1 MDFTNLLTKF
11 AVVEVNKLAGL
22 LNGHMIAQMPFAT
35 VDNYVEN
42 GNILYV
48 SNDGVL
54 VDGADA
60 AALKAQPFLHYTEE
74 MPVFMAG
81 NEYFAL
87 EVDDGICY
95 PRAIALYEGD
105 EFTTN
110 NIANLDAFA
119 GWDIDGEAWATVVA
133 GAITLV
139 NAFPT
144 TGAVYD
150 GPVFKAVKDVLPAGQ
165 DAARLTLLS
174 KRTVTALT

>member
-35 VDNYVEN
+35 TDDYVEN

-48 SNDGVL
+48 GSDGVL

-60 AALKAQPFLHYTEE
+60 TAIKAQPFLHYTEE

-81 NEYFAL
+81 NEYFAV
-87 EVDDGICY
+87 EVEDGICY

-110 NIANLDAFA
+110 NIANLDTFA
-119 GWDIDGEAWATVVA
+119 DWDTNGEAWATLVS

-139 NAFPT
+139 DAYPLATYN
-144 TGAVYD
+144 
-150 GPVFKAVKDVLPAGQ
+150 GPVFKAVKDILPAGQ
-165 DAARLTLLS
+165 DAARLTLLV
-174 KRTVTALT
+174 KNVVLA